1 MKRILLPLL
10 LVTLYCSLSAQSLDY
25 TFRVKNDAG
34 KASKRAELFTAR
46 GKTDENGCF
55 KMNAKFNRNIII
67 VAEGCN
73 NRRTALKAEPTHRV
87 MLSPTGAKNETKC
100 PELLKTELE
109 APLYVVN
116 GVYVKGFTPSNYT
129 ADMIAQVTATKKW
142 NKITKSIFK
151 GTEID
156 DIDVTNRGVL
166 MVQTTDEIILNTP
179 KNKMDYTILV
189 TDTEGKPIKDA
200 VVYARKGSADKTG
213 TITFSAKAGAPA
225 MIVAFGYNDYNLL
238 LPEQSDM
245 DVVLT
250 KKVVTDGAKTS
261 VKPRFQSGDFM
272 QFKRWFTESTHD
284 QLLQCS
290 ERGATHVKAE
300 FVIGKSGKVI
310 TVNIVESTNP
320 RAERVVKRTLYR
332 SPQWTPAMQNG
343 ELKKFHYVLPVNI
356 PSLS

>member
-1 MKRILLPLL
+1 MKRLFLVLLM
-10 LVTLYCSLSAQSLDY
+10 VTLYCSLSAQSLDY

-34 KASKRAELFTAR
+34 KAAKRAELFIER

-67 VAEGCN
+67 VAEGYS
-73 NRRTALKAEPTHRV
+73 NRRTALRAEPTHRV
-87 MLSPTGAKNETKC
+87 MLSPSGTKNKTEYC
-100 PELLKTELE
+100 EALKTEFE

-116 GVYVKGFTPSNYT
+116 GVYVEGFTPSNYT

-142 NKITKSIFK
+142 NKITKNIFK

-156 DIDVTNRGVL
+156 DIDVTNRGVV
-166 MVQTTDEIILNTP
+166 MVQTTEDITLNTP
-179 KNKMDYTILV
+179 KNKMDYTFLV
-189 TDTEGKPIKDA
+189 TDIEGNPIKDA
-200 VVYARKGSADKTG
+200 VIYAKKGSANKAGEIAFGAKTG
-213 TITFSAKAGAPA
+213 TPA
-225 MIVAFGYNDYNLL
+225 MIVAFGYNDYNFVLS
-238 LPEQSDM
+238 EQSNV
-245 DVVLT
+245 DVVLI
-250 KKVVTDGAKTS
+250 KKVVAEGTKSS

-272 QFKRWFTESTHD
+272 QFRHWFTENTQD

-300 FVIGKSGKVI
+300 FIIGKSGKVI

-343 ELKKFHYVLPVNI
+343 ELKRFHYVLPVNI
-356 PSLS
+356 PSL

>member
-1 MKRILLPLL
+1 MKRLFLVLLM
-10 LVTLYCSLSAQSLDY
+10 VTLYCSLSAQNLDY

-34 KASKRAELFTAR
+34 KVSKRAELFIAR

-67 VAEGCN
+67 VAEGYS
-73 NRRTALKAEPTHRV
+73 NRRTALRAEPTHRV
-87 MLSPTGAKNETKC
+87 MLSPSGTKNKTEYC
-100 PELLKTELE
+100 EALKTEFE

-116 GVYVKGFTPSNYT
+116 GVYVEGFTPSNYT
-129 ADMIAQVTATKKW
+129 ADMITQVTATKKW
-142 NKITKSIFK
+142 NKITKNIFK

-156 DIDVTNRGVL
+156 DIDVTNRGVV
-166 MVQTTDEIILNTP
+166 MVQTTEDITLNTP
-179 KNKMDYTILV
+179 KNKMDYTFLV
-189 TDTEGKPIKDA
+189 TDIEGNPIKDA
-200 VVYARKGSADKTG
+200 VIYAKKGSANKAGEIAFGAKTG
-213 TITFSAKAGAPA
+213 TPA
-225 MIVAFGYNDYNLL
+225 MIVAFGYNDYNFVLS
-238 LPEQSDM
+238 EQSDV
-245 DVVLT
+245 DVVLI
-250 KKVVTDGAKTS
+250 KKVVAEGTKSS

-272 QFKRWFTESTHD
+272 QFRHWFTENTQD

-300 FVIGKSGKVI
+300 FIIGKSGKVI

-343 ELKKFHYVLPVNI
+343 ELKRFHYVLPVNI
-356 PSLS
+356 PSL